1 MSLEDKHRQIGGV
14 CIHVFPDVRS
24 KKNTVHT
31 DIFGAQNA
39 VFTMCFDG
47 GSKTILFTVFGG
59 EYLAKTLVFTQF
71 SACCNK
77 SFLHAKGIKQ
87 RRKWQCF
94 GL

>member
-24 KKNTVHT
+24 KKTPCIPIFLAPKTQYLRCVLTV
-31 DIFGAQNA
+31 GA
-39 VFTMCFDG
+39 
-47 GSKTILFTVFGG
+47 KTILFTVFGG

-87 RRKWQCF
+87 RRK
-94 GL
+94 

>member
-14 CIHVFPDVRS
+14 CIHVFLDVRS

-47 GSKTILFTVFGG
+47 GSKNHIIYSVWWGVPSKNAGIYTVFSM
-59 EYLAKTLVFTQF
+59 LQ
-71 SACCNK
+71 
-77 SFLHAKGIKQ
+77 
-87 RRKWQCF
+87 
-94 GL
+94 